1 MAIAIKSIPILTG
14 DAAERFVIEAEEN
27 AKRPTPTLSSDRK
40 VRLQK
45 VLQGMNEYQ
54 L

>member
-27 AKRPTPTLSSDRK
+27 AKRPTPILSSDRK
-40 VRLQK
+40 ARLQK